1 MTEGNPPSAAP
12 SAKSKKNKKK
22 AAKVK
27 SESKTDEHPE
37 DAPADLDDLVN
48 EPHDT
53 NANLTQEPQPN
64 GTGPKPIDDSLADQS
79 ANTEDPVTTTDAP
92 SGTDALTNP
101 ASDGTE
107 PKDRFDALVRDRDSL
122 RAEVADMR
130 KSLEEIQSKHTADM
144 EALQHKLDDSES
156 KKEQAETQFQKLL
169 ERVNTIKSQLGERLK
184 EDAEELALARSQI
197 EDLEDENNNLK
208 DQLDSKSTQLL
219 ELSSDSAEKDKE
231 LSTLRDRTNLSQ
243 QNWLKEKEELLEQ
256 ESYLQSEFE
265 QAKEAMHNWEVLAME
280 ERSIRENLNEKVG
293 DLEEQL
299 SSLRD
304 AYERATDERD
314 TQRSTVDG
322 LQRALQEIQLAR
334 KQELRELV
342 ESSDAQLEDLR
353 RSLREAQKQAAD
365 AENGLRSAQE
375 EIERVRPFE
384 KEVKE
389 KNLLIGKL
397 RHEAVTLN
405 DHLTKALRFLKKG
418 KPEDNVDRH
427 IVTNHLLHF
436 LALDRS
442 DPKKFQ
448 ILQLI
453 AALLGWNDE
462 QREQAGLA
470 RPGTSSMPGKLRIP
484 GIPLRTPSTPNLATE
499 FMDNGASS
507 KETLAE
513 LWSNFLEQEAE
524 RPFGPHRIDIS
535 FLCMPHFTSYLRTFS
550 ASSRPLLRG
559 IHSFTMA
566 PAAFR
571 PIVISG
577 PSGTGKST
585 LLKRLFEEYPDTFG
599 FSISETTRSPRPG
612 EQDGREYNFVTK
624 EAFLDLVAKNGFI
637 EHAQFGGNFYGTSVQ
652 AVKNIAEKKRI
663 CILDIEMEGVKQ
675 VKRTDLQARFLFL
688 APPSLEVLE
697 QRLRGRG
704 TETEESLQ
712 KRLAQARN
720 ELEYAKQPG
729 AHDKIV
735 VNDDLEKAY
744 IELRDWVVDGGKF
757 GATQ

>member
-1 MTEGNPPSAAP
+1 MTEGIPPTVAP
-12 SAKSKKNKKK
+12 SAKSKKSKKK
-22 AAKVK
+22 SAKAK
-27 SESKTDEHPE
+27 SDPQTSEHP
-37 DAPADLDDLVN
+37 DAPDHDDTNN
-48 EPHDT
+48 EPHD
-53 NANLTQEPQPN
+53 ASEALIEDEEQESN
-64 GTGPKPIDDSLADQS
+64 GVETDTIGDSLPDRSVNNDQS
-79 ANTEDPVTTTDAP
+79 TAAGDAIP
-92 SGTDALTNP
+92 TPNKQSDP

-130 KSLEEIQSKHTADM
+130 KSLEEIQFKHTADM
-144 EALQHKLDDSES
+144 EALQEKLDDAET
-156 KKEQAETQFQKLL
+156 KKEHAETQFQKLM

-184 EDAEELALARSQI
+184 EDAEELSQARSQI
-197 EDLEDENNNLK
+197 EDLEDENSSLK
-208 DQLDSKSTQLL
+208 EQLESKSAQLA
-219 ELSSDSAEKDKE
+219 ELSGDSAEKDKE
-231 LSTLRDRTNLSQ
+231 LSTLRDRTSLSQ

-256 ESYLQSEFE
+256 EAYLQSEFE

-304 AYERATDERD
+304 AYEKATDERD
-314 TQRSTVDG
+314 TQQSTVDG
-322 LQRALQEIQLAR
+322 LQRALQEIQSAR

-342 ESSDAQLEDLR
+342 ESSDAQLENLR

-365 AENGLRSAQE
+365 ADKGLQNAQE

-448 ILQLI
+448 ILQLF

-470 RPGTSSMPGKLRIP
+470 RPGTSSMPGKLRVP
-484 GIPLRTPSTPNLATE
+484 GTPLRTPSTPNLATD

-524 RPFGPHRIDIS
+524 AGN
-535 FLCMPHFTSYLRTFS
+535 MN
-550 ASSRPLLRG
+550 
-559 IHSFTMA
+559 
-566 PAAFR
+566 
-571 PIVISG
+571 
-577 PSGTGKST
+577 
-585 LLKRLFEEYPDTFG
+585 
-599 FSISETTRSPRPG
+599 TTRRGSHPG
-612 EQDGREYNFVTK
+612 
-624 EAFLDLVAKNGFI
+624 
-637 EHAQFGGNFYGTSVQ
+637 
-652 AVKNIAEKKRI
+652 
-663 CILDIEMEGVKQ
+663 
-675 VKRTDLQARFLFL
+675 
-688 APPSLEVLE
+688 PPKS
-697 QRLRGRG
+697 
-704 TETEESLQ
+704 
-712 KRLAQARN
+712 
-720 ELEYAKQPG
+720 
-729 AHDKIV
+729 
-735 VNDDLEKAY
+735 
-744 IELRDWVVDGGKF
+744 
-757 GATQ
+757 

>member
-1 MTEGNPPSAAP
+1 MSEGNPPSATP

-22 AAKVK
+22 AAKAK
-27 SESKTDEHPE
+27 ADSKADEHAE
-37 DAPADLDDLVN
+37 DAPGDHDDTDN
-48 EPHDT
+48 EPHD
-53 NANLTQEPQPN
+53 AN
-64 GTGPKPIDDSLADQS
+64 
-79 ANTEDPVTTTDAP
+79 EDPIQVPESNGAKLNTIDGSLPDRSVNNQGPVATSDVP
-92 SGTDALTNP
+92 SGTDIHSDP

-144 EALQHKLDDSES
+144 EALQQKLDDAEN
-156 KKEQAETQFQKLL
+156 KKEQAETQFQMLL

-208 DQLDSKSTQLL
+208 DELNSKSTQLI
-219 ELSSDSAEKDKE
+219 ELSEDSAEKEKE

-265 QAKEAMHNWEVLAME
+265 QAKEAMHNWEILAME
-280 ERSIRENLNEKVG
+280 ERSIRENLNEKVA

-304 AYERATDERD
+304 GYERATHERD
-314 TQRSTVDG
+314 TQQSTVDG

-342 ESSDAQLEDLR
+342 ESSDSQLEDLR
-353 RSLREAQKQAAD
+353 RSLREAQKQATDAD
-365 AENGLRSAQE
+365 KALQNAKE

-427 IVTNHLLHF
+427 IVTNHFLHF

-470 RPGTSSMPGKLRIP
+470 RPGTSSMPGKLRVP
-484 GIPLRTPSTPNLATE
+484 GTPLRTPSTPNLATE

-524 RPFGPHRIDIS
+524 VA
-535 FLCMPHFTSYLRTFS
+535 Y
-550 ASSRPLLRG
+550 
-559 IHSFTMA
+559 
-566 PAAFR
+566 R

-585 LLKRLFEEYPDTFG
+585 LLKRLFAEYPDTFG

-624 EAFLDLVAKNGFI
+624 DAFLDLVAKNGFI

-675 VKRTDLQARFLFL
+675 VKRTDLNARFLFL

-712 KRLAQARN
+712 RRLTQARN
-720 ELEYAKQPG
+720 ELEYANQPA

-744 IELRDWVVDGGKF
+744 AELRDWVVDGGN
-757 GATQ
+757 AI